1 MLPGNSAVDKHPIQ
15 GEGGGGRKEIDALCC
30 GNWDKL
36 QPDGPLD
43 PLKTYFGLRV
53 DLTFC
58 YVVLTLSSFFLSSWG
73 NLELYF
79 PL

>member
-15 GEGGGGRKEIDALCC
+15 GQRGGGGEGGRSKEILLDALCC

-53 DLTFC
+53 DLTLNC
-58 YVVLTLSSFFLSSWG
+58 YAVLTPSSFFLSS
-73 NLELYF
+73 
-79 PL
+79 